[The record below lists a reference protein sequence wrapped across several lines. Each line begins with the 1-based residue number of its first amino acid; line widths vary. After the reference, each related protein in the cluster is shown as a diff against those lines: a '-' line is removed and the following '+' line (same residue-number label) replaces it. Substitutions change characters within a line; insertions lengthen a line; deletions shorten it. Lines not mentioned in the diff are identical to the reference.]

1 MDWTEVLEQKQTGF
15 SGTAKEWGVA
25 PATLCAM
32 ARRNLVSKT
41 NTSPAKYTKLP
52 LADTYCNIMKYVD
65 EYNMIDVYK
74 DGQPLG
80 MLCLIKGNDIL
91 DCYGEQYDIT
101 GVSGRLVWDD
111 SGKSHRVPFRD

>member
-1 MDWTEVLEQKQTGF
+1 MGWVEILENRQLNVA
-15 SGTAKEWGVA
+15 GTAKEWGVA

-32 ARRNLVSKT
+32 ARRGLVNKS
-41 NTSPAKYTKLP
+41 NSSPAKYAKLP

-65 EYNMIDVYK
+65 EYNMVDIYK
-74 DGQPLG
+74 DGEQLG

-91 DCYGEQYDIT
+91 DCYGESYDIT

-111 SGKSHRVPFRD
+111 SGKAHRIPFCG